1 MAFIASPKKELGKV
15 LDGDE
20 EFKKQGIETF

>member
-15 LDGDE
+15 LEGDK
-20 EFKKQGIETF
+20 EFKKQGTETF